1 MDSTYDAPTAHY
13 TDKLYGEF
21 LFIDPA
27 TNKIEAQHYSTVK
40 PIRDNLET
48 VNNAIV
54 TSAPVD
60 VDRDGRVDQWDI
72 TVSIAKPK
80 GNYVLQ

>member
-1 MDSTYDAPTAHY
+1 MDSTFDAPTAHY

-60 VDRDGRVDQWDI
+60 VDRDGRVD
-72 TVSIAKPK
+72 
-80 GNYVLQ
+80 